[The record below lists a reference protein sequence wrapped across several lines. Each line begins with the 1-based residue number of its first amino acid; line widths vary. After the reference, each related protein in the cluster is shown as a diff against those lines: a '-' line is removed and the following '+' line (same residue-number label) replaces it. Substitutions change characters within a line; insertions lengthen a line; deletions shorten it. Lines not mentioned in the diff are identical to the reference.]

1 MEDEGMRKVL
11 AVCVLLTALLL
22 IPVTIVSALPI
33 TSVTTIDGN
42 TITVTYQSSVPIS
55 IDPSTPDYDVS
66 EGTVTYGGN
75 TYDAVG
81 IINDYNGNGGIA
93 DPEGNVNVTLDLNDA
108 RPFAIEI
115 HHVNGENS
123 KLRFIV
129 TIDGTTHQYTSNI
142 SGNVRHYIGYEDK
155 YFGISNLVSADDWI
169 QSDNTVNI
177 QIYNYNGHVPDNVT
191 LKIVFKP

>member
-1 MEDEGMRKVL
+1 MRKVL
-11 AVCVLLTALLL
+11 VVCVLLTALLL

-93 DPEGNVNVTLDLNDA
+93 DPEGNVNVTLDLYDA

-142 SGNVRHYIGYEDK
+142 SGNVRHYIGYEGK
-155 YFGISNLVSADDWI
+155 YFGISNLVNADDWI
-169 QSDNTVNI
+169 QSDSTVNI

>member
-1 MEDEGMRKVL
+1 MRKGL
-11 AVCVLLTALLL
+11 AACLILTALLF
-22 IPVTIVSALPI
+22 IPATFVSALPLS
-33 TSVTTIDGN
+33 SVTTMNGN
-42 TITVTYQSSVPIS
+42 TISVTYYNSIPVT

-66 EGTVTYGGN
+66 EETVTYGGN

-115 HHVNGENS
+115 YHVNGENS

-129 TIDGTTHQYTSNI
+129 TIDGITHQYTSNI
-142 SGNVRHYIGYEDK
+142 SRNVRHYIGYEDK
-155 YFGISNLVSADDWI
+155 YFGINALVAADDWI

-177 QIYNYNGHVPDNVT
+177 QIYNYNGHVPNNVT